1 MAVVVGRGIW
11 RRAVD
16 DDNDK
21 TLKKNDDNVGG
32 KKKTGWLG
40 EMGERQRQR
49 SRSDLVHKHTFATY
63 TQIGRDF
70 FRHFLSTSLSG
81 D

>member
-1 MAVVVGRGIW
+1 MIMIRLL
-11 RRAVD
+11 RRIMIMLVER
-16 DDNDK
+16 
-21 TLKKNDDNVGG
+21 
-32 KKKTGWLG
+32 KKTGWLG

-70 FRHFLSTSLSG
+70 FRHFLYTSLSG

>member
-21 TLKKNDDNVGG
+21 TLKKNNDNVGG
-32 KKKTGWLG
+32 KKTGWLG

-70 FRHFLSTSLSG
+70 WRHFLSTSLSG